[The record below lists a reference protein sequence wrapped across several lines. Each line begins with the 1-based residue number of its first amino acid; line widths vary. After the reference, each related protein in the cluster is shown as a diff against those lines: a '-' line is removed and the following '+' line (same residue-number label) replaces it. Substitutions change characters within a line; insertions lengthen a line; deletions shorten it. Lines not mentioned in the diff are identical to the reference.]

1 MSLAKQSGQSIS
13 GKHCVLLTL
22 NTLTVPSVPVSWM
35 IPFELVEMALF
46 SNPAAALSSLAVSVS
61 THSCSS

>member
-13 GKHCVLLTL
+13 GKHCVFLTL
-22 NTLTVPSVPVSWM
+22 NTLTVPPVPSWM

-46 SNPAAALSSLAVSVS
+46 SNQAAALSSLAVSVS
-61 THSCSS
+61 THSCSL

>member
-22 NTLTVPSVPVSWM
+22 NALTVPPVPSWM

-61 THSCSS
+61 THS